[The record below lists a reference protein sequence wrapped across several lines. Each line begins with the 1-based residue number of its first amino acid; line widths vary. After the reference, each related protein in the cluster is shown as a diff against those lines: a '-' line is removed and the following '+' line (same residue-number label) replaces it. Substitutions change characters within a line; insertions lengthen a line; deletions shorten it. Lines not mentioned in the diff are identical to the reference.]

1 MIRFS
6 IILQLC
12 SPRAGSQ
19 AEGECFT
26 SENNLQSFSKVKLFL
41 PRRKEA
47 LIQFPLVRYGYMILT
62 HFLFKV
68 FVCPDSQQHTWQWV
82 WPSFKSTSFR
92 LYIFFLL
99 NSSNKNSSL
108 LQTAKGSLKPVLG
121 GPTCLKD
128 DKPNDVASLLY
139 PAAYPFLDK
148 WYLGYA
154 MASGTYGMRKFEQ
167 EFLLASVA
175 FHINSSFA
183 GKVSR

>member
-1 MIRFS
+1 MFVR
-6 IILQLC
+6 IL
-12 SPRAGSQ
+12 SNIHD
-19 AEGECFT
+19 
-26 SENNLQSFSKVKLFL
+26 SEFDL
-41 PRRKEA
+41 
-47 LIQFPLVRYGYMILT
+47 
-62 HFLFKV
+62 LFK
-68 FVCPDSQQHTWQWV
+68 SA
-82 WPSFKSTSFR
+82 SF
-92 LYIFFLL
+92 LYFQIIPTL
-99 NSSNKNSSL
+99 KNSSL

-154 MASGTYGMRKFEQ
+154 MASGTYGMRKFGQ

-183 GKVSR
+183 GKV

>member
-1 MIRFS
+1 MFVR
-6 IILQLC
+6 IL
-12 SPRAGSQ
+12 SNIHD
-19 AEGECFT
+19 
-26 SENNLQSFSKVKLFL
+26 SEFDLFL
-41 PRRKEA
+41 N
-47 LIQFPLVRYGYMILT
+47 LL
-62 HFLFKV
+62 
-68 FVCPDSQQHTWQWV
+68 
-82 WPSFKSTSFR
+82 PSDYFC
-92 LYIFFLL
+92 FLL

-108 LQTAKGSLKPVLG
+108 LQTAKGSLKPLLG

-183 GKVSR
+183 GKV